1 MIAWAV
7 VRRGSQTLDIFEDTA
22 KESFL
27 VDQVGAVAEEKC
39 GSAVSGLDAGRLDLH

>member
-1 MIAWAV
+1 M
-7 VRRGSQTLDIFEDTA
+7 DIFEDTA

-39 GSAVSGLDAGRLDLH
+39 GAAMLVVWVLEGCTCTKAVRSLREDHH